1 MEYPGRTI
9 LLIDARRRRLV
20 PAFIPDRLDQGAVVE
35 LDG

>member
-9 LLIDARRRRLV
+9 LIDAHRRRLV